1 MPKEPAVPGYLS
13 PKRKRLYADAVSKWE
28 FDAPALEMLESACR
42 LLDVADQARE
52 VVTKEGIVVHGA
64 RGSKEHPSLATERAS
79 RKEAASIFSRLGIH
93 LAE

>member
-1 MPKEPAVPGYLS
+1 MAKDQVAPSYLS
-13 PKRKRLYADAVSKWE
+13 TKRKRLYTDTVSKWA
-28 FDAPALEMLESACR
+28 FDPPALEMLESACR

-52 VVTKEGIVVHGA
+52 VVAKEGIVVHGA